1 MGRGGKLNLPDYSE
15 IETAAVRLLAAREH
29 SQQEL
34 RRKLLSRHY
43 DEALIEQVLDDLTS
57 ASLQSDGRF
66 AESFVESRVRKG
78 QGPLRIRMELRERGI
93 SQALIDEVL
102 VPYED
107 EWQQLL
113 GEVHDAKYG
122 AIRAESNKELA
133 KRARFLESRGFPS
146 EMIRR
151 LLLD

>member
-1 MGRGGKLNLPDYSE
+1 MGRGRKLNLPDYSE
-15 IETAAVRLLAAREH
+15 IEAAAVRLLAAREH

-78 QGPLRIRMELRERGI
+78 QGPLRIGMELRERGI

>member
-1 MGRGGKLNLPDYSE
+1 MNQPDYSE
-15 IETAAVRLLAAREH
+15 IEAAAVRLLAAREH

-43 DEALIEQVLDDLTS
+43 DEALIEQVLDDLTT
-57 ASLQSDGRF
+57 ASLLSDGRF

-78 QGPLRIRMELRERGI
+78 QGPLRIALELRERGI
-93 SQALIDEVL
+93 SQFMIDEVL

-107 EWQQLL
+107 QWQQLL

>member
-1 MGRGGKLNLPDYSE
+1 M
-15 IETAAVRLLAAREH
+15 
-29 SQQEL
+29 
-34 RRKLLSRHY
+34 SRHY

-122 AIRAESNKELA
+122 AIRAESNKELV

>member
-1 MGRGGKLNLPDYSE
+1 M
-15 IETAAVRLLAAREH
+15 
-29 SQQEL
+29 
-34 RRKLLSRHY
+34 SRHY

-78 QGPLRIRMELRERGI
+78 QGPLRIGMELRERGI

-113 GEVHDAKYG
+113 REVHDAKYG

>member
-122 AIRAESNKELA
+122 AIRAESNKELV

>member
-1 MGRGGKLNLPDYSE
+1 MGRGGKLNQPDYSE
-15 IETAAVRLLAAREH
+15 IEAAAVRLLAAREH

-57 ASLQSDGRF
+57 ASLLSDGRF

-78 QGPLRIRMELRERGI
+78 QGPLRIALELRERGI
-93 SQALIDEVL
+93 SQFMIDEVL

-107 EWQQLL
+107 QWQQLL